1 VDALSSLPIRRNIL
15 MGKQTR
21 KRPQRLPRKL
31 FEIREKLGLSQ
42 NEMVR
47 RMGLADEIERD
58 YISKFERGTLEP
70 TLWVLLQYAR
80 AVNVYVDVLIDN
92 DLDLPEKLPARV
104 KSEGSKRKPRTKKVS
119 KGTRH

>member
-1 VDALSSLPIRRNIL
+1 

-21 KRPQRLPRKL
+21 KRPEQLPKKL

-58 YISKFERGTLEP
+58 YISKYERGTLEP
-70 TLWVLLQYAR
+70 SLWVLLQYAR
-80 AVNVYVDVLIDN
+80 VANVWVDALIDN
-92 DLDLPEKLPARV
+92 DLALPETLPSKS
-104 KSEGSKRKPRTKKVS
+104 KSEGVKKKRRTHASTK
-119 KGTRH
+119 R

>member
-1 VDALSSLPIRRNIL
+1 
-15 MGKQTR
+15 MGKQIR
-21 KRPQRLPRKL
+21 KRPKRLPEKL
-31 FEIREKLGLSQ
+31 FEIRQKLGLSQ
-42 NEMVR
+42 SEMVR

-92 DLDLPEKLPARV
+92 ELDLPERLPAKK
-104 KSEGSKRKPRTKKVS
+104 KSEGFKRGNNKGTSSKRNVNKS
-119 KGTRH
+119 S